1 MAHPGGRPTKYS
13 PELAKLIC
21 ERIATNPVGWST
33 LEKLY
38 PDMPNYSTVKAW
50 RNAMPEFSKMYLE
63 AKSFQSMILVED
75 IDELI
80 PEAIEYYIDDKGNSR
95 IDAPS
100 ASLLIAKINNR
111 KWMAARL
118 APKIFGDKKTEETN
132 NPQETLNKIQS
143 LVADL
148 NKTNVSDV

>member
-1 MAHPGGRPTKYS
+1 MAMTTGRPTKYS
-13 PELAKLIC
+13 PEFGKLIC

-33 LEKLY
+33 LESMY
-38 PDMPNYSTVKAW
+38 PDLPHYSTVKAW
-50 RNAMPEFSKMYLE
+50 RNTIPDFSEMYLQ
-63 AKSFQSMILVED
+63 AKSFQSMILVEE
-75 IDELI
+75 IDDLI
-80 PEAIEYYIDDKGNSR
+80 PSEIKTYIDDKGNER

-100 ASLLIAKINNR
+100 ASMLIAKINNR

-118 APKIFGDKKTEETN
+118 APKIFGDRKQDEQS
-132 NPQETLNKIQS
+132 PAETLSKIQS